1 MATNKKITALYERLS
16 RDDEMV
22 GDSNSIIN
30 QKKML
35 EDYANKNGYTNI
47 LHFTDDGYSG
57 GSFERPAW
65 KKLIEGVE
73 NNIIDTVVVKD
84 IIHQKFEEKC
94 SLHNIRSEVI
104 NKLVLDTIREVSGK
118 LSNKHF
124 DMMLKDFETEQTA
137 LEKSIEQTKDT

>member
-16 RDDEMV
+16 RDDEVV

-57 GSFERPAW
+57 GSFERLAW

-73 NNIIDTVVVKD
+73 NNVIDTLYED
-84 IIHQKFEEKC
+84 
-94 SLHNIRSEVI
+94 N
-104 NKLVLDTIREVSGK
+104 VSGK
-118 LSNKHF
+118 LR
-124 DMMLKDFETEQTA
+124 E
-137 LEKSIEQTKDT
+137 DTGS

>member
-1 MATNKKITALYERLS
+1 MAIKKITALYERLS

-22 GDSNSIIN
+22 GDSHSIIN

-47 LHFTDDGYSG
+47 LHFTDDGTSG

-73 NNIIDTVVVKD
+73 NNIIDTVYED
-84 IIHQKFEEKC
+84 
-94 SLHNIRSEVI
+94 
-104 NKLVLDTIREVSGK
+104 
-118 LSNKHF
+118 
-124 DMMLKDFETEQTA
+124 
-137 LEKSIEQTKDT
+137 

>member
-65 KKLIEGVE
+65 KKLIEGEE

>member
-73 NNIIDTVVVKD
+73 NNIIDTVIVKD
-84 IIHQKFEEKC
+84 MPR
-94 SLHNIRSEVI
+94 LP
-104 NKLVLDTIREVSGK
+104 
-118 LSNKHF
+118 LSAAYRHICGTPHK
-124 DMMLKDFETEQTA
+124 A
-137 LEKSIEQTKDT
+137 AAPVPGV

>member
-1 MATNKKITALYERLS
+1 MSNTKRTGQTALYERLS

-57 GSFERPAW
+57 GSFA
-65 KKLIEGVE
+65 
-73 NNIIDTVVVKD
+73 
-84 IIHQKFEEKC
+84 
-94 SLHNIRSEVI
+94 EV
-104 NKLVLDTIREVSGK
+104 R
-118 LSNKHF
+118 
-124 DMMLKDFETEQTA
+124 
-137 LEKSIEQTKDT
+137 

>member
-16 RDDEMV
+16 RDDKMV

-35 EDYANKNGYTNI
+35 EDYANKNGYTNT

-65 KKLIEGVE
+65 KKLIE
-73 NNIIDTVVVKD
+73 
-84 IIHQKFEEKC
+84 
-94 SLHNIRSEVI
+94 
-104 NKLVLDTIREVSGK
+104 
-118 LSNKHF
+118 
-124 DMMLKDFETEQTA
+124 
-137 LEKSIEQTKDT
+137 